1 MKLKLLSTLIAA
13 SFLAGCSSSGS
24 SDNDGGIDPQDGI
37 ADVTYF
43 QGENVEVARIIGD
56 EGNHQ
61 ANLVQGTNG
70 NTIIRIDDTIFVTDG
85 NEVKNTNG
93 DTVGYIQTQD
103 GAVVFHGNH
112 GGEVVLTVENG
123 RLIASEIKTPIDPDF
138 GLPLTP
144 DNPIE
149 TDPEY
154 GVDPSDVWFVSE
166 DGSIKFNGEEV
177 AEARA
182 VDVNEDGSGLY
193 QIRVNDQL
201 IMVDVINYG
210 GYVQITSIDGTKS
223 VDITITDGVIE
234 RINWDSPS
242 IGHPIQPEIDH
253 PVEADP
259 ENPIYTDPD
268 FENGKI
274 IKNIE
279 REEMENGILITVEGF
294 HGGEVT
300 IITDKDGKVLFVEA
314 NQDLKDN
321 VKGALGI
328 IDNGFDNVDPGFG
341 LDKDPRELRE
351 KFQNLSQEQRQ
362 QIKQAVKDRASRS

>member
-210 GYVQITSIDGTKS
+210 GYVQISSIDGAKS
-223 VDITITDGVIE
+223 VDITITDGVIK
-234 RINWDSPS
+234 RINWEGPEAD
-242 IGHPIQPEIDH
+242 HPIIN
-253 PVEADP
+253 DP
-259 ENPIYTDPD
+259 GFDNDSLV
-268 FENGKI
+268 
-274 IKNIE
+274 KNVH
-279 REEMENGILITVEGF
+279 REEMRNSVVITIEGF
-294 HGGEVT
+294 NGGELILV
-300 IITDKDGKVLFVEA
+300 TDKDGKVIWGSA

-351 KFQNLSQEQRQ
+351 KIQSLSQEQRQ
-362 QIKQAVKDRASRS
+362 QIKQTVKDRASRS

>member
-24 SDNDGGIDPQDGI
+24 SSNPPAAQDGI
-37 ADVTYF
+37 ADVQHI
-43 QGENVEVARIIGD
+43 QGEHFNIALVDGD

-61 ANLVQGTNG
+61 ARLVQGGNG
-70 NTIIRIDDTIFVTDG
+70 NTLIVIDNMVFVTDG
-85 NEVKNTNG
+85 DEVKNANG
-93 DTVGYIQTQD
+93 DTVGYIQKEGD
-103 GAVVFHGNH
+103 AIVFHGNH

-138 GLPLTP
+138 GIPMLP
-144 DNPIE
+144 DHPIE
-149 TDPEY
+149 IDPDY
-154 GVDPSDVWFVSE
+154 GVSPKDVWFVSE
-166 DGSIKFNGEEV
+166 DGTIKFNGEEV
-177 AEARA
+177 AEARP
-182 VDVNEDGSGLY
+182 VDVNADGSGLY

-279 REEMENGILITVEGF
+279 REEMANGILITVEGF

-328 IDNGFDNVDPGFG
+328 IDPGFENVDPGFG

-351 KFQNLSQEQRQ
+351 QLQSLSQEQRQ
-362 QIKQAVKDRASRS
+362 QIKQAVKDRVSRG

>member
-24 SDNDGGIDPQDGI
+24 SSNPPATQDGI
-37 ADVTYF
+37 ADV
-43 QGENVEVARIIGD
+43 QHIEGEHFNVALVDGD
-56 EGNHQ
+56 EGNHK
-61 ANLVQGTNG
+61 ARLMQGNNG
-70 NTIIRIDDTIFVTDG
+70 NTIVLINDTVFITDG

-93 DTVGYIQTQD
+93 DTVGYIQKEGDTI
-103 GAVVFHGNH
+103 VFHGNH

-123 RLIASEIKTPIDPDF
+123 RLIASEIKTPVDPDF
-138 GLPLTP
+138 GNPNSPEP
-144 DNPIE
+144 DP
-149 TDPEY
+149 DY
-154 GVDPSDVWFVSE
+154 GVNPSDVWFVSE

-210 GYVQITSIDGTKS
+210 GYVQISSIDGTKS
-223 VDITITDGVIE
+223 VDITITDGVIK
-234 RINWDSPS
+234 RINWEGPEAD
-242 IGHPIQPEIDH
+242 HPIIN
-253 PVEADP
+253 DP
-259 ENPIYTDPD
+259 GFDNDSLV
-268 FENGKI
+268 
-274 IKNIE
+274 KNVH
-279 REEMENGILITVEGF
+279 REEMKNSVVITIEGF
-294 HGGEVT
+294 NGGELVLV
-300 IITDKDGKVLFVEA
+300 TDKDGKIIWGSA

-328 IDNGFDNVDPGFG
+328 IDNGFDNIDPGYG
-341 LDKDPRELRE
+341 IDKDPRELRE
-351 KFQNLSQEQRQ
+351 KIQSLSQEQRQ

>member
-24 SDNDGGIDPQDGI
+24 SDNPPAAQDGI
-37 ADVTYF
+37 ADVQHI
-43 QGENVEVARIIGD
+43 QGEHFNIALVEGD

-61 ANLVQGTNG
+61 ARLIQGVNG
-70 NTIIRIDDTIFVTDG
+70 NTLIVIDDMIFVTDG
-85 NEVKNTNG
+85 DEVKNANG
-93 DTVGYIQTQD
+93 DTVGHIQKEGDTI
-103 GAVVFHGNH
+103 VFHGNH

-138 GLPLTP
+138 GIPMLPEH
-144 DNPIE
+144 PIE
-149 TDPEY
+149 IDPDY
-154 GVDPSDVWFVSE
+154 GVTPKDVWFVSE
-166 DGSIKFNGEEV
+166 DGTIKFNGEEV
-177 AEARA
+177 AEARP
-182 VDVNEDGSGLY
+182 VDVNADGSGLY

-210 GYVQITSIDGTKS
+210 GYVQITSIDGSKS

-279 REEMENGILITVEGF
+279 REEIADGILITVEGF
-294 HGGEVT
+294 HGGEVS
-300 IITDKDGKVLFVEA
+300 IITDKDGKVLLIEA

-328 IDNGFDNVDPGFG
+328 IDPGFG
-341 LDKDPRELRE
+341 LDKDPRELR
-351 KFQNLSQEQRQ
+351 KKVQNLSQEQRQ

>member
-24 SDNDGGIDPQDGI
+24 SSNPPAAQDGI
-37 ADVTYF
+37 ADVQF
-43 QGENVEVARIIGD
+43 IEGEHFGVALIDGD
-56 EGNHQ
+56 NGNHQ
-61 ANLVQGTNG
+61 ASLVQGTNG

-182 VDVNEDGSGLY
+182 VDVNADGSGLY

-201 IMVDVINYG
+201 IFVDMVNYG
-210 GYVQITSIDGTKS
+210 GYVQITSLDGSKT
-223 VDITITDGVIE
+223 VDVTITDGVIS
-234 RINWDSPS
+234 RINWDAPIIS
-242 IGHPIQPEIDH
+242 HPIQPEMG
-253 PVEADP
+253 
-259 ENPIYTDPD
+259 NPIEPETDNPIHTDPGFD
-268 FENGKI
+268 NGKLV
-274 IKNIE
+274 KNVDQ
-279 REEMENGILITVEGF
+279 EEMKNGIVITIEGF
-294 HGGEVT
+294 NGGELTV
-300 IITDKDGKVLFVEA
+300 ITNKDGKVIWGSA

-328 IDNGFDNVDPGFG
+328 IDNGFDNIDPGYG
-341 LDKDPRELRE
+341 IDKDPRELRE
-351 KFQNLSQEQRQ
+351 KIQNLSQEQRQ